1 MEQQKKNK
9 KYNKNLSKENKQKK
23 EVRIELYK

>member
-23 EVRIELYK
+23 EVRSELYK